1 MKLSNLVR
9 FGFLIPG
16 FLLIIGLLTINITDR
31 FLLGSWLG
39 LMWVEE
45 VCVIIMV
52 WLIFVAALAVDR
64 KNAHIRV
71 QIFSLPPML
80 SKIIEDLAALLFYGF
95 LVWSTFELM
104 PKVFSRYAATG
115 WTIKIGYFAMI
126 VGGGLAIINRLSNY
140 LPHRFSRWF

>member
-80 SKIIEDLAALLFYGF
+80 SKIIEDLAALVFYGF

>member
-1 MKLSNLVR
+1 MKLSSLVR

-80 SKIIEDLAALLFYGF
+80 SKIIEDLAALVFYGF